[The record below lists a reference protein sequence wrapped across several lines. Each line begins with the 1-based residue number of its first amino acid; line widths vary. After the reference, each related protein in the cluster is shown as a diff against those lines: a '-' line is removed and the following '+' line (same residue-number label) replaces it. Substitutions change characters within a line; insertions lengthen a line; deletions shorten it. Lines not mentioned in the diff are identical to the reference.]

1 MDILHVIKIIAWVA
15 LGVSSV
21 SVMALV
27 LMQQGKGADMG
38 ATFGSGAS
46 GSLFGAT
53 GAANFFSRATAI
65 AVGLFFASCL
75 TLVAID
81 TKKGHNG
88 GNLGVVSSV
97 VDTAKTAVSGVPA
110 SPTVPR

>member
-1 MDILHVIKIIAWVA
+1 MDILHVIKIITWVV
-15 LGVSSV
+15 LGISSV

-65 AVGLFFASCL
+65 AVGLFFVSCL

-81 TKKGHNG
+81 TKKGDNG
-88 GNLGVVSSV
+88 GNLGVVSKV
-97 VDTAKTAVSGVPA
+97 VGTAKPAASGVPA
-110 SPTVPR
+110 APTVPR